1 MEECMTVFPKEVQT
15 VPQKMGELRPV
26 NIPVQMMAVTDRDGK
41 VTPLWFRFETEDHHI
56 EKVAV
61 ERTISRDESVFVGV
75 REKRFVCSVVIGEER
90 HLIELRYHIENQKWR
105 IFQFLS

>member
-1 MEECMTVFPKEVQT
+1 MEERIADCNTEAYA
-15 VPQKMGELRPV
+15 VPQKIGDLRPV

-41 VTPLWFRFETEDHHI
+41 VTPLWFRFEAEDHHI
-56 EKVAV
+56 EKVAI
-61 ERTISRDESVFVGV
+61 ERTISRDESMYVGV

-90 HLIELRYHIENQKWR
+90 HLLELRYHIENQKWR

>member
-1 MEECMTVFPKEVQT
+1 MEEHILDYNTEACA
-15 VPQKMGELRPV
+15 VPPKMGDLRPV

-41 VTPLWFRFETEDHHI
+41 VTPLWFRFEAEDHHI
-56 EKVAV
+56 EKVAI
-61 ERTISRDESVFVGV
+61 ERTISRDESIFVGV
-75 REKRFVCSVVIGEER
+75 REKRFVCSVVIGAER